1 MLTKPSDDR
10 IRQFIEGTK
19 HASFTYSAKEATRGL
34 NAPAGFTVD
43 HNRALLG
50 KGDEVFKQAANAVRD
65 WQMFNFP
72 WLMLKP
78 ESKTIEPGVTVAICA
93 NLGVWI
99 MNACRIVY
107 VIDERTDAL
116 TRFGF
121 GYGTLP
127 SHLECGEERFLIEWN
142 HDDDSVHYDLFAFSK
157 PQHPLAKLGFP
168 FTRLGQKQFIKD
180 SKNAM
185 LTAVSS
191 GKYR

>member
-1 MLTKPSDDR
+1 MLTKPSDDQ

-19 HASFTYSAKEATRGL
+19 SASFSYSAQEATKTRT
-34 NAPAGFTVD
+34 APAGFTVD

-50 KGDEVFKQAANAVRD
+50 EGAEAFEQAANAIRS

-78 ESKTIEPGVTVAICA
+78 ESKAIEPGVSVAICA

-99 MNACRIVY
+99 LNACRIVY
-107 VIDERTDAL
+107 VIDDKSDSM

-127 SHLECGEERFLIEWN
+127 NHLECGEERFLVEWN
-142 HDDDSVHYDLFAFSK
+142 HDDDSVYYDIYAFSK

-180 SKNAM
+180 SKAAM
-185 LTAVSS
+185 QTAVSS
-191 GKYR
+191 GKCK